1 MDDISGYTDAVR
13 GMWGDADY
21 PALAD
26 RFAPAAH
33 DLVDALA
40 PGPHDQVLDVAAGTG
55 SAAALA
61 RERGAAVLATD
72 LSPRMV
78 ALGRGRT
85 AGSGVVWLEADVE
98 DLPLPPACADIALS
112 SFGLIFAPRP
122 AVALAQVRRA
132 LTPAG
137 RFGLTAW
144 TPDGFMGRMTRVMRR
159 HSPAPPGLADPLDWG
174 RPEKVRDRLA
184 AFTDVGVV
192 TRTLPWHFDS
202 PAAMTAFLLAHS
214 PVHAAAAAGL
224 GGDRAA
230 EMFTEVEE
238 MTGPAGRPVRL
249 DAEFLVATATVGN
262 T

>member
-1 MDDISGYTDAVR
+1 MTDTSGYADAMR
-13 GMWGDADY
+13 GMWGGADY
-21 PALAD
+21 PALAE

-40 PGPHDQVLDVAAGTG
+40 PGPHDQVLDIAAGTG
-55 SAAALA
+55 SAAVLA

-78 ALGRGRT
+78 ALGRDRT
-85 AGSGVVWLEADVE
+85 AGSGVVWAEADAE
-98 DLPLPPACADIALS
+98 DLPLPPACVDVVLS
-112 SFGLIFAPRP
+112 SFGLIFAPHP
-122 AVALAQVRRA
+122 EVVLAQARRV
-132 LTPAG
+132 LTPSG
-137 RFGLTAW
+137 RLGLTAW
-144 TPDGFMGRMTRVMRR
+144 TPDGSMGRMTRVMRR
-159 HSPAPPGLADPLDWG
+159 YVPAPPGLAEPLDWG
-174 RPEKVRDRLA
+174 RPEVLHDRLA
-184 AFTDVGVV
+184 AFTDVRVV
-192 TRTLPWHFDS
+192 TRTLPWQFDS

-230 EMFTEVEE
+230 EMFTELEE

-249 DAEFLVATATVGN
+249 DAEFLVATATVGD